1 LSEFANDDKD
11 ALLATRYPH
20 SKRLLTY
27 KTTRKAKKNRRKKLD
42 VSKKDK
48 EDRAN
53 GIEMKAHMAHETSL
67 CIK

>member
-27 KTTRKAKKNRRKKLD
+27 KTTRKAKENEMSVRSTMK
-42 VSKKDK
+42 
-48 EDRAN
+48 
-53 GIEMKAHMAHETSL
+53 IEQMELK
-67 CIK
+67 